1 MLVTKSPGGTQYW
14 WLHGG
19 AAVSIGSHLEH
30 SRDFCKCV
38 AAADARKSSCVYG
51 GILHFLRS
59 VLNDIFRKGRRER
72 TCTTSHEGTACA
84 AFCIYVQHLCRWIY
98 QLLSAAI
105 WNWKQFTHDRN
116 LFWDEESEQSLQAK
130 SRGSSMPLILTYM
143 DTLLGLQ
150 PVAHTGW
157 AQLCSPPLLLPSV
170 HWMLISFV
178 ILPKQNLEGF
188 WNTLGTNLK
197 VCSLEESLQKQTNE
211 QTRTRN
217 TQNLSLENV
226 LRKTETH
233 RTKCITRLFLH
244 MHLPCCC
251 FSIVADLVWNS
262 NQASPDSVL
271 CSSVLLGVKPQA
283 QPPSLFHVF
292 FSLNT
297 NQGAAESFRHYSTE
311 KIFSSSFLVSS
322 SWLRFFLLAVF
333 AWK

>member
-38 AAADARKSSCVYG
+38 AAADARKSSCAYS

-157 AQLCSPPLLLPSV
+157 AQLRSPPLLFPSV

-197 VCSLEESLQKQTNE
+197 VCSLKESTKTNKWTNKNKTHSKFVFGKCPTKDRNPQNKVHNPTFSPYAPSLLLFFHSSRPGVE
-211 QTRTRN
+211 QQSSISRFSVV
-217 TQNLSLENV
+217 QLCASGY
-226 LRKTETH
+226 ET
-233 RTKCITRLFLH
+233 TGTATFFISCLLFLKYQSR
-244 MHLPCCC
+244 CCRE
-251 FSIVADLVWNS
+251 L
-262 NQASPDSVL
+262 
-271 CSSVLLGVKPQA
+271 
-283 QPPSLFHVF
+283 
-292 FSLNT
+292 
-297 NQGAAESFRHYSTE
+297 
-311 KIFSSSFLVSS
+311 
-322 SWLRFFLLAVF
+322 
-333 AWK
+333 

>member
-157 AQLCSPPLLLPSV
+157 AQLRSPPLLFPSV

-197 VCSLEESLQKQTNE
+197 VCSLKESTKTNKWTNKNKKHSKFVFGKCPTKDRNPQNKVHNPTFAPYAPSLLLFFHSSRPGVE
-211 QTRTRN
+211 QQSSISRFSVV
-217 TQNLSLENV
+217 QLCASGY
-226 LRKTETH
+226 ET
-233 RTKCITRLFLH
+233 TGTATFFISCLLFLKYQSR
-244 MHLPCCC
+244 CCRE
-251 FSIVADLVWNS
+251 L
-262 NQASPDSVL
+262 
-271 CSSVLLGVKPQA
+271 
-283 QPPSLFHVF
+283 
-292 FSLNT
+292 
-297 NQGAAESFRHYSTE
+297 
-311 KIFSSSFLVSS
+311 
-322 SWLRFFLLAVF
+322 
-333 AWK
+333 

>member
-130 SRGSSMPLILTYM
+130 SRGSSRPLILTYM

-157 AQLCSPPLLLPSV
+157 AQLCSPPPPAPLCTLNADFICNTSKAKSWGILEHIRNQSQSMLPRGVSTKTNKWTNKNKKHSKFVFGKCPTKDRKPQNKVHNPTFAPYAPSLLLFFHSSRPGVEQQSSISRFSV
-170 HWMLISFV
+170 VQLCASGYETTGTATFFISC
-178 ILPKQNLEGF
+178 L
-188 WNTLGTNLK
+188 
-197 VCSLEESLQKQTNE
+197 
-211 QTRTRN
+211 
-217 TQNLSLENV
+217 
-226 LRKTETH
+226 
-233 RTKCITRLFLH
+233 LFLKYQSR
-244 MHLPCCC
+244 CCRE
-251 FSIVADLVWNS
+251 L
-262 NQASPDSVL
+262 
-271 CSSVLLGVKPQA
+271 
-283 QPPSLFHVF
+283 
-292 FSLNT
+292 
-297 NQGAAESFRHYSTE
+297 
-311 KIFSSSFLVSS
+311 
-322 SWLRFFLLAVF
+322 
-333 AWK
+333 

>member
-38 AAADARKSSCVYG
+38 AVADARKSSCVYG

-157 AQLCSPPLLLPSV
+157 AQLCSPPPPAPLCTLNADFICNTSKAKSWGILEHIRNQSQS
-170 HWMLISFV
+170 M
-178 ILPKQNLEGF
+178 LPKGVS
-188 WNTLGTNLK
+188 TKTNK
-197 VCSLEESLQKQTNE
+197 WTNK
-211 QTRTRN
+211 N
-217 TQNLSLENV
+217 KKHSKFV
-226 LRKTETH
+226 FGKCPMKD
-233 RTKCITRLFLH
+233 RTKCITRLLLH

>member
-30 SRDFCKCV
+30 SREFCKCV

-72 TCTTSHEGTACA
+72 MCTTSHEGTACA
-84 AFCIYVQHLCRWIY
+84 VFCIYVQHLCRWIY

-157 AQLCSPPLLLPSV
+157 AQLRSPPLLFPSV

-197 VCSLEESLQKQTNE
+197 VCSLKESTKTNKWTNKNKKHSKFVFGKCPTKDRNPQNKVHNPTFAPYAPSLLLFFHSSRPGVE
-211 QTRTRN
+211 QQSSISRFSVV
-217 TQNLSLENV
+217 QLCASGY
-226 LRKTETH
+226 ET
-233 RTKCITRLFLH
+233 TGTATFFISCLLFLKYQSR
-244 MHLPCCC
+244 CCRE
-251 FSIVADLVWNS
+251 L
-262 NQASPDSVL
+262 
-271 CSSVLLGVKPQA
+271 
-283 QPPSLFHVF
+283 
-292 FSLNT
+292 
-297 NQGAAESFRHYSTE
+297 
-311 KIFSSSFLVSS
+311 
-322 SWLRFFLLAVF
+322 
-333 AWK
+333 

>member
-1 MLVTKSPGGTQYW
+1 MNLSTAFCSNLKLKTIHTWQKPFLRWGEWAELAGKEQRKLHAPDTHIYGHPPWAAACGTHRVSPVMLTPPPVPLCTLNADFICNTSKAKSWGF
-14 WLHGG
+14 
-19 AAVSIGSHLEH
+19 LEH
-30 SRDFCKCV
+30 
-38 AAADARKSSCVYG
+38 
-51 GILHFLRS
+51 I
-59 VLNDIFRKGRRER
+59 
-72 TCTTSHEGTACA
+72 
-84 AFCIYVQHLCRWIY
+84 
-98 QLLSAAI
+98 
-105 WNWKQFTHDRN
+105 RN
-116 LFWDEESEQSLQAK
+116 QSQ
-130 SRGSSMPLILTYM
+130 SM
-143 DTLLGLQ
+143 
-150 PVAHTGW
+150 
-157 AQLCSPPLLLPSV
+157 
-170 HWMLISFV
+170 
-178 ILPKQNLEGF
+178 LPKGVY
-188 WNTLGTNLK
+188 K
-197 VCSLEESLQKQTNE
+197 KQTNE
-211 QTRTRN
+211 RTRTRN

-271 CSSVLLGVKPQA
+271 CSSVLLGMKPQA